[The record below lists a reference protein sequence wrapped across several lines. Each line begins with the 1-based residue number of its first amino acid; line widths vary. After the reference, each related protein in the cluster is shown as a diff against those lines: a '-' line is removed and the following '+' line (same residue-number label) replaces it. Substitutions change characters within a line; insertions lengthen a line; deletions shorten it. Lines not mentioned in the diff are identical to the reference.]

1 MGHVLG
7 GGGEMEVRGVR
18 ECGGGRVEG
27 GKLNV

>member
-1 MGHVLG
+1 MCWGGG

-18 ECGGGRVEG
+18 EGGGGRVEG